1 MCMKCFLECQK
12 CVIKVSMYC
21 ECGWFMCDQ
30 VYCVWSGVLWVCK
43 ICMTK
48 CTVCVQDVCVWSSV
62 LCEKSLIIL
71 TMPSNFQG
79 SYVVISQMW
88 MLNSQQME
96 ASSTSVSSYMSVCV
110 AVVPR
115 RLDTCYS
122 SAPHTAEADC
132 SECNQIRHQL
142 TTSCQKLEKNVRSLK
157 LTTTFSGVIR
167 MEVCML
173 VLNNEKNMNR
183 HLHDHTNI

>member
-48 CTVCVQDVCVWSSV
+48 CAVCVQDVCVWSSV

-96 ASSTSVSSYMSVCV
+96 ASSTSVSSYMSVCG
-110 AVVPR
+110 
-115 RLDTCYS
+115 
-122 SAPHTAEADC
+122 
-132 SECNQIRHQL
+132 
-142 TTSCQKLEKNVRSLK
+142 SCPKE
-157 LTTTFSGVIR
+157 T
-167 MEVCML
+167 
-173 VLNNEKNMNR
+173 R
-183 HLHDHTNI
+183 HLLQLCSTYSRSRLQWMQSNTASADYILPKTGEKCQEPETNHHFQWSNSHGGLSAGVE